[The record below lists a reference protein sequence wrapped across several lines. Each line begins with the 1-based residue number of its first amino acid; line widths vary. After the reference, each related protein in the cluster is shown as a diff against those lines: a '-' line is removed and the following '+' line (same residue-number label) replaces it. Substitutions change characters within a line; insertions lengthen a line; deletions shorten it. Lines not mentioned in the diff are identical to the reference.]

1 MSRSAGFGT
10 RTSDV
15 IHVGGRT
22 IGAGRTFMIA
32 DVGSNH
38 KQDLQ
43 IAYESIDAAAES
55 GADAVKFQ
63 SLQMEHLYLNPSAK
77 VRALHK
83 QIDLEENWHAKL
95 KDHCEKQGVLFFS
108 SPTYL
113 GAVELMEEIGVP
125 LYKLA
130 SAQVGTF
137 PQLVDRVARTG
148 KPVIMSTG
156 LVSLGGLEACVRLF
170 NAAGNAKFIILHCN
184 SLYPTPYAKVHLP
197 LMRLYQETFCC
208 PVGYSDHTED
218 IFVSLAAVSN
228 GASVIEKHF
237 TLRRDFGT
245 PDAELAMEPSEFA
258 RLTLGVRAVEEAMV
272 PHRRID
278 IEPDETLFKESIRY
292 RLVLA
297 REKKVGVRF
306 SADDFIFLRD
316 GSGIDCAECTNVVKR
331 FVPKEDIGKGILLEW
346 NMLAGI

>member
-1 MSRSAGFGT
+1 MSAQPDIGTVTTGVINVAG
-10 RTSDV
+10 RV
-15 IHVGGRT
+15 

-43 IAYESIDAAAES
+43 IAYESIDAAADA

-63 SLQMEHLYLNPSAK
+63 SLQMERLYLNPGAEI
-77 VRALHK
+77 RALHK
-83 QIDLEENWHAKL
+83 QIDLEEDWHAKL
-95 KDHCEKQGVLFFS
+95 KSHCEKRGVLFFS

-113 GAVELMEEIGVP
+113 GAVDLMEAIEVP

-137 PQLVDRVARTG
+137 PQLVERVARTG
-148 KPVIMSTG
+148 KPVILSTG
-156 LVSLGGLEACVRLF
+156 LVSLGGLEACIRVF
-170 NAAGNAKFIILHCN
+170 NAAGNSNFIILHCN
-184 SLYPTPYAKVHLP
+184 SIYPTPYAKVHLP
-197 LMRLYQETFCC
+197 LMRLYHDIFCC

-218 IFVSLAAVSN
+218 IFISLAAVSN

-245 PDAELAMEPSEFA
+245 PDAALAMEPPEFSY
-258 RLTLGVRAVEEAMV
+258 LTSGVRAIEQSLQ
-272 PHRRID
+272 PHRRVD
-278 IEPDETLFKESIRY
+278 IEPEESTFKESIRY

-297 REKKVGVRF
+297 RSKKMGDRF
-306 SADDFIFLRD
+306 AADDFVFLRD
-316 GSGIDCAECTNVVKR
+316 ASGIDCVDCAYIVKH
-331 FVPKEDIGKGILLEW
+331 FVLKQDLSKGCRLDW
-346 NMLAGI
+346 KMLTGI